1 MPILVWFYDNW
12 FFEWSTN
19 TSYQRCGSQTT
30 ACHKKRNRLFVL
42 SMFEAQNLK
51 KLEIVFHSI
60 LFYLRLIH
68 GNHFTHS
75 TVTSFFLIKPEV
87 DIFRVWFL
95 IFSLESRWLRVVKCP
110 YWLDCMIIDFSKHR
124 PARLISAVGEK
135 PPISTENGIDYFFCL
150 CLRLKISKN
159 WKLTFTVI
167 FFICDWVKIPP
178 FWGLNYRL
186 SQNR

>member
-1 MPILVWFYDNW
+1 MDFVTRYKENKPLPEVAYKTGSWHFYGMVPNIFIRKSMIARCLMPILVWFYDNW

-42 SMFEAQNLK
+42 SMFEAQNIK
-51 KLEIVFHSI
+51 KSEIVFYSI

-95 IFSLESRWLRVVKCP
+95 IFSLESRWFRVVKCP
-110 YWLDCMIIDFSKHR
+110 YWLDFMIIDFSNR
-124 PARLISAVGEK
+124 RLTRLISAVGAK
-135 PPISTENGIDYFFCL
+135 P
-150 CLRLKISKN
+150 
-159 WKLTFTVI
+159 
-167 FFICDWVKIPP
+167 
-178 FWGLNYRL
+178 
-186 SQNR
+186 